1 MKKDF
6 TYDDIIYRIGY
17 FRNKNNISARDL
29 SLQLGYSESEINRI
43 ERKTIKLKVSTLLNI
58 LEMFNITPIEFF
70 YPNPEDYEIDM
81 ELLDLFSQLKN
92 EDKKS
97 LIQLISKIIKAK

>member
-29 SLQLGYSESEINRI
+29 SLQLGYS
-43 ERKTIKLKVSTLLNI
+43 
-58 LEMFNITPIEFF
+58 
-70 YPNPEDYEIDM
+70 
-81 ELLDLFSQLKN
+81 
-92 EDKKS
+92 
-97 LIQLISKIIKAK
+97 